1 MIVGVCTP
9 QERHIIMKNETE
21 DIRILG
27 IENGCV
33 VSVKASNAE
42 KMKNWKKLSSPSD
55 KEDSRNNK
63 RGDNLH
69 R

>member
-1 MIVGVCTP
+1 
-9 QERHIIMKNETE
+9 MKNETE

-33 VSVKASNAE
+33 VSVKVTNAE
-42 KMKNWKKLSSPSD
+42 KMKNWKKLNSPSD
-55 KEDSRNNK
+55 NEDNRNNK

>member
-1 MIVGVCTP
+1 
-9 QERHIIMKNETE
+9 MKNETA
-21 DIRILG
+21 DIRVLG

-33 VSVKASNAE
+33 VSVKASSAQ
-42 KMKNWKKLSSPSD
+42 KMKNWEKLNSPSD
-55 KEDSRNNK
+55 KEDNRNNK

>member
-9 QERHIIMKNETE
+9 QERHIIMKNKTE
-21 DIRILG
+21 DIRVYG
-27 IENGCV
+27 IESGCV
-33 VSVKASNAE
+33 VRVKASTAQ
-42 KMKNWKKLSSPSD
+42 KMKNWEKLNSPSD
-55 KEDSRNNK
+55 NEDNRNNK